1 MIKKVPSPSFI
12 LFEPNK
18 FYIDQRLVNTEK
30 KHLYEKLKV
39 KLNEFKDKI
48 SKDSELTKININ
60 ITPEEYS
67 MEKTKLID
75 LNIRIGVPGIIQ
87 HSNNCQHML
96 CITNIRLFDIDQGD
110 IPS

>member
-1 MIKKVPSPSFI
+1 
-12 LFEPNK
+12 
-18 FYIDQRLVNTEK
+18 
-30 KHLYEKLKV
+30 
-39 KLNEFKDKI
+39 
-48 SKDSELTKININ
+48 
-60 ITPEEYS
+60 